1 MLRLAPLFVLSAA
14 CASADAP
21 AVATAVQVQQGVLG
35 PGDVFEVR
43 VYNEPELSGLYRVAS
58 DGTIDVPLVGRVSVD
73 KMTASD
79 VSLRLAEELR
89 RFVRDPQV
97 SLFVK
102 EFNSQKIY
110 VFGQVQRPGTFTYE
124 QGMNIVQAITQA
136 GGFAQLAD
144 KDGTYVT
151 RLIGG
156 REQRIRVSVEDIG
169 QGNSPNIELQPGDI
183 IYVPESLF

>member
-1 MLRLAPLFVLSAA
+1 MRLFALALLAA
-14 CASADAP
+14 CASADP
-21 AVATAVQVQQGVLG
+21 PEVAASVRVQQGVLG

-73 KMTASD
+73 KMTAGD

-110 VFGQVQRPGTFTYE
+110 VFGQV
-124 QGMNIVQAITQA
+124 
-136 GGFAQLAD
+136 
-144 KDGTYVT
+144 
-151 RLIGG
+151 
-156 REQRIRVSVEDIG
+156 
-169 QGNSPNIELQPGDI
+169 
-183 IYVPESLF
+183 